1 MGAAAESAQCGGL
14 GNVLLTTR
22 TIAAAAFGRQVRAW
36 NSRELL
42 MRWRMA
48 WADAVNTAL
57 ADAGQPERVHHSAGI
72 GNHVGE
78 PHLGGAATQM
88 ERRRI
93 RTERGALRRTVKA
106 LRVSCHCLA
115 SEIAAIST

>member
-1 MGAAAESAQCGGL
+1 VLVIRGFSTRSGGNFGL

-22 TIAAAAFGRQVRAW
+22 TIEAAAFGRKVRAW

-57 ADAGQPERVHHSAGI
+57 ADAGQRERVHHRAGV

-106 LRVSCHCLA
+106 LRV
-115 SEIAAIST
+115 